1 MTIAREEIF
10 GPVLC
15 ILPYATEEEAVQI
28 ANDTPYGLAA
38 YVWSQDK
45 VRARRVGEPHPCRPG
60 RLERRVG
67 RHANPVRRFQ
77 DVRQRARVR

>member
-15 ILPYATEEEAVQI
+15 ILPYETEEQAIAI

-38 YVWSQDK
+38 YVWSKDNGTH
-45 VRARRVGEPHPCRPG
+45 VGSGAASAPARWR
-60 RLERRVG
+60 
-67 RHANPVRRFQ
+67 
-77 DVRQRARVR
+77 